1 MAMEEKAG
9 EQKPKVFNIVVFGRS
24 KSGKS
29 SLVKGL
35 LGNQLAEENSG
46 FVIKQTAMNR
56 HGDIHSITVFDTP
69 SLGNLDKTTEAI
81 LDEVAEI
88 TEGSIDLLLYCID
101 MRSRLNRND
110 VDYMLEMTN
119 KYGKSV
125 WRNAM
130 VVLTFANEIQI
141 SSLQDFP
148 SHRDNI
154 KDFFQERLESEI
166 GLSNSVAKNI
176 PFVPVGRYLPDCKD
190 WENEF
195 WKSAMDTVKAV
206 GGPAQLKADT
216 VCPYILATLTRA
228 KTIIKIIS
236 GLLFLWCCVRM
247 PEVLLK
253 IISCL
258 LSICRCRR
266 PANRTVKYKS
276 D

>member
-1 MAMEEKAG
+1 MMAMEEKAG
-9 EQKPKVFNIVVFGRS
+9 KTSFKVVVFGRS

-29 SLVKGL
+29 SLVNSL
-35 LGNQLAEENSG
+35 LGNQLAEDSSG
-46 FVIKQTAMNR
+46 FVCKQTAMNR
-56 HGDIHSITVFDTP
+56 HSDIHSITVFDTP
-69 SLGNLDKTTEAI
+69 SLGSLDRTTEAI
-81 LDEVAEI
+81 LDEVAEK

-101 MRSRLNRND
+101 MRRRLNRND
-110 VDYMLEMTN
+110 VDYIREITN
-119 KYGKSV
+119 KYSKSV

-141 SSLQDFP
+141 GSLQDFS
-148 SHRDNI
+148 SHCDKI
-154 KDFFQERLESEI
+154 KDFFQECLESEI

-190 WENEF
+190 WENGF
-195 WKSAMDTVKAV
+195 WKSAMDTVQAS
-206 GGPAQLKADT
+206 GRPAQLKADT
-216 VCPYILATLTRA
+216 VCPYILAALIREI

-247 PEVLLK
+247 PGVLLK

-266 PANRTVKYKS
+266 PANRTVRYKS
-276 D
+276 E